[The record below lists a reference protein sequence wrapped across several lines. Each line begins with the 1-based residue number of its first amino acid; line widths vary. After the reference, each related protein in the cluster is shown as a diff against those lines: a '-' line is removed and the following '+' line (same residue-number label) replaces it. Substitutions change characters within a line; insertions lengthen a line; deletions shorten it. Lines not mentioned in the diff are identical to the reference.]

1 MCFFVVKSALRTER
15 RCARGRGRGRRRHH
29 HHHDD
34 DDDFDDSEKGRGRR
48 RRNKRRGGAFSFS
61 LFLSSFLSFVRA
73 RFCLSHRSGRR
84 DDEDFENVSRLRK
97 GPKSVLASE
106 KRRERER
113 EKEGRKTMA
122 KRSQSYTSR
131 SFLFVLLA
139 LFPSSKKRR
148 PVRDVCSDFARM
160 GVFSLSLVCV

>member
-1 MCFFVVKSALRTER
+1 MIERVFV
-15 RCARGRGRGRRRHH
+15 
-29 HHHDD
+29 
-34 DDDFDDSEKGRGRR
+34 
-48 RRNKRRGGAFSFS
+48 
-61 LFLSSFLSFVRA
+61 
-73 RFCLSHRSGRR
+73 SHRSGRR
-84 DDEDFENVSRLRK
+84 DDEKILKMSRLRK

-106 KRRERER
+106 KRRQRER

-122 KRSQSYTSR
+122 KRSQSYTSSR
-131 SFLFVLLA
+131 YFLFVRGA

>member
-1 MCFFVVKSALRTER
+1 MLFTTER
-15 RCARGRGRGRRRHH
+15 RCARGRRRRRHHH

-34 DDDFDDSEKGRGRR
+34 DDDFDDSEKGRRGRR

-61 LFLSSFLSFVRA
+61 LFLSSFFSFVRA
-73 RFCLSHRSGRR
+73 RFCLSSTTKILKM
-84 DDEDFENVSRLRK
+84 SRLRK

-122 KRSQSYTSR
+122 KQKSQSYTSR
-131 SFLFVLLA
+131 SFLFVLRA